1 MKLHEYQ
8 AKELFAKHGVP
19 VPEGIVALTAGD
31 ALAAA
36 EALGYPVAI
45 KAQVHIGG
53 RGKAGGVKLVSDGK
67 EAEAVA
73 EAILGLTIGGFP
85 VRKLLVTPAVD
96 VAHELYLS
104 LLIDRN
110 KRTAV
115 YIGCAEGGVEIETV
129 AKESPEKILRCEV
142 NARELDN
149 APERDLTAF
158 VEALCLEA
166 GHVPEVVDVMAK
178 IGKCFKATGASL
190 IEINPLIVDTS
201 GAVIA
206 LDAKMVLDDN
216 ALFQHPELAEL
227 RDIASEDEDELE
239 ADKAGVS
246 FVRLEGSIGCVV
258 NGAGL
263 AMATMDV
270 IKHLGG
276 APSNFLDIGG
286 GARSEKVVTAFKMI
300 LKDPNVK
307 VILVNILGGITRC
320 DEVAK
325 GILAA
330 LADFDVP
337 VPIVIRLA
345 GTNEAEG
352 RALLE
357 GTQLIFAETLEQGAE
372 TAIKIGGAA

>member
-1 MKLHEYQ
+1 MKLHEFQ
-8 AKELFAKHGVP
+8 AKELFKKHRIP
-19 VPEGIVALTAGD
+19 VPEGIVAGTAED

-36 EALGYPVAI
+36 ASLGFPVAI

-67 EAEAVA
+67 DAAVVA
-73 EAILGLTIGGFP
+73 EEILGLTIGGFP
-85 VRKLLVTPAVD
+85 VKKVLVTPSVD
-96 VAHELYLS
+96 IEHELYLS

-110 KRTAV
+110 ARKAV
-115 YIGCAEGGVEIETV
+115 YIGCAEGGVDIEAV
-129 AKESPEKILRCEV
+129 AKASPEKILRCELT
-142 NARELDN
+142 ARDLDN
-149 APERDLTAF
+149 PPDKALTAF
-158 VEALCLEA
+158 AEALCAKA
-166 GHVPEVVDVMAK
+166 GRASEVVAVMAD
-178 IGKCFKATGASL
+178 IGRCFAATDASL
-190 IEINPLIVDTS
+190 IEINPLVVDAS

-216 ALFQHPELAEL
+216 ALFRHPELAEL
-227 RDIASEDEDELE
+227 RDIDSEDEDELE

-286 GARSEKVVTAFKMI
+286 GARPEKVVTAFKMI

-320 DEVAK
+320 DEVAR
-325 GILAA
+325 GILTA
-330 LADFDVP
+330 LEDFDVP

-357 GTQLIFAETLEQGAE
+357 GTRLTFAETLEEGAKK
-372 TAIKIGGAA
+372 AIEIGGGA